1 MKLEKR
7 KPSGREKDQAA
18 VKLLEK
24 LREQLHSSNSSTA
37 RRAAFTLSWMQE
49 DGLDI
54 LKEALYGD
62 TTRRTKGAATYGLRK
77 MRGRMRKIALDAL
90 AEGSKH
96 SDRETAHVC
105 GNALA
110 VLKQKSPRKSAPARK
125 KRRAKFEIRDVSARS
140 MPKKRREK
148 IRGPANRYPR

>member
-7 KPSGREKDQAA
+7 KPSGREKDQAS

-62 TTRRTKGAATYGLRK
+62 TSKRTKAAATYGLRK
-77 MRGRMRKIALDAL
+77 MRGRMRKIGLAALS
-90 AEGSKH
+90 EGAKH
-96 SDRETAHVC
+96 SDRATAQVC

-110 VLKQKSPRKSAPARK
+110 VLKQKGPRKSAPVRK
-125 KRRAKFEIRDVSARS
+125 KRAAKFQIRDVSARS
-140 MPKKRREK
+140 MARKRREK
-148 IRGPANRYPR
+148 VRGPANRYPR